1 MSDSINFADNGY
13 NDDSIQ
19 TLQWNEH
26 IRQRPGMYV
35 GRFGDGSQSDD
46 GMYVLIKEVMDNSI
60 DEFMMGFGKTIE
72 VSVEGR
78 RITIRDYG
86 RGIPLNKLSDAVS
99 KMNTGG
105 KFEDSTTFRKS
116 VGLNG
121 VGVKAV
127 NALSSEFV
135 VRSVR
140 DGQART
146 VSFSRGYEISD
157 TWEEGVNEKNG
168 LRVSFVPDDD
178 EKIFGDYAYNYEFVE
193 PMFKRYSYLN
203 PGLTVK
209 FNGKT
214 FCSKNGLL
222 DLLNDNLS
230 DEPLYAPIHLKGE
243 DIEIVITHGSGY
255 GETYY
260 SFVNGQYTTLGGTHQ
275 TAFREAV
282 AKTVKEFFKKDFD
295 PVDVRTSII
304 AAISIKVENPMFE
317 NQPKTKFGSKDVAEG
332 GPTVRNFIM
341 DFVKEQLDNYL
352 HMHQD
357 IADAMG
363 KKVAA
368 NEKERK
374 AISGVQKKA
383 REIAKKVSLNNK
395 KLRDCKIHLN
405 DERNDRRFETMIFI
419 TEGNSASGSITA
431 SRDVQTQ
438 AVFSLRG
445 KPLNSFGLT
454 KRVVYE
460 NEEFNLLQAALNIED
475 DIGNLRYNKVII
487 ATDADVDGMH
497 IRMLIMTFFLQ
508 FFPDVIR
515 NNHLFVLQTPLFRVR
530 NKKETIY
537 CYSEDERVK
546 AIQKLGNNPEITRFK
561 GLGEISAEEF
571 KEFIGP
577 KIRLDQVRLTKE
589 DPIHDMLEFYMGKNT
604 PDRQDFIINNLRIE
618 ADYIDELI

>member
-1 MSDSINFADNGY
+1 MSESINFADNGY

-60 DEFMMGFGKTIE
+60 DEYMMGFGKTIE
-72 VSVEGR
+72 INIDGR

-127 NALSSEFV
+127 NALSSEFT

-168 LRVSFVPDDD
+168 LRVSFVPDAD
-178 EKIFGDYAYNYEFVE
+178 EKIFGNYAYNYEFVE

-209 FNGKT
+209 FNGKS

-243 DIEIVITHGSGY
+243 DIEVVITHGSSY

-275 TAFREAV
+275 AAFREAV

-295 PVDVRTSII
+295 PADVRTSII

-317 NQPKTKFGSKDVAEG
+317 NQPKTKFGSKDVADG

-352 HMHQD
+352 HMHPD
-357 IADAMG
+357 TADAMG

-383 REIAKKVSLNNK
+383 REIAKEASLNNK

-405 DERNDRRFETMIFI
+405 DERNDRRFETMIFL
-419 TEGNSASGSITA
+419 TEGNSASGSITS
-431 SRDVQTQ
+431 SRNVQTQ

-445 KPLNSFGLT
+445 KPKNCYGLSAAE
-454 KRVVYE
+454 VYQ
-460 NEEFNLLQAALNIED
+460 NEEFNLLKAALNIED
-475 DIGNLRYNKVII
+475 SIENLRYNKVII

-497 IRMLIMTFFLQ
+497 IRMLLLTFFLR
-508 FFPDVIR
+508 FCPDVIR

-530 NKKETIY
+530 NKKDIIY
-537 CYSEDERVK
+537 CYSEDERLN
-546 AIQKLGNNPEITRFK
+546 AIKKLGSTAEITRFK
-561 GLGEISAEEF
+561 GLGEIRAEEF

-577 KIRLDQVRLTKE
+577 RMRLDQVYLTKD
-589 DPIHDMLEFYMGKNT
+589 DPIHDVLEFYMGANT
-604 PDRQDFIINNLRIE
+604 PERQEFIINNLRIE
-618 ADYIDELI
+618 ADYVEDLI